1 MDLVSGLLAGWSNC
15 VGQMSL
21 AMKISLSCSMVFA
34 VYYKYKICKPPQLF
48 CQKDVFRKFLA
59 TCVPTSV
66 ERFSPFFMTFGTT
79 LQTVIGGVMRTLP
92 RVPWDKVEDI
102 ELPDNGLVHLHWVN
116 NNESSQYTER
126 ERPIVLF
133 LPGLT
138 GNNESNYI
146 LHFITG
152 VKRKGYRSVVF
163 TYRGMGDQD
172 LRTAKSY
179 CACYTDDLEYVV
191 NLIKA
196 KYPDAPLMA
205 VGISLGGMICSTIWL
220 NLERTAN

>member
-1 MDLVSGLLAGWSNC
+1 
-15 VGQMSL
+15 
-21 AMKISLSCSMVFA
+21 
-34 VYYKYKICKPPQLF
+34 
-48 CQKDVFRKFLA
+48 
-59 TCVPTSV
+59 
-66 ERFSPFFMTFGTT
+66 MTFGTT

-92 RVPWDKVEDI
+92 RVPWDEVEDI

-152 VKRKGYRSVVF
+152 VKRKGYRCVCH
-163 TYRGMGDQD
+163 D
-172 LRTAKSY
+172 
-179 CACYTDDLEYVV
+179 YT
-191 NLIKA
+191 
-196 KYPDAPLMA
+196 
-205 VGISLGGMICSTIWL
+205 
-220 NLERTAN
+220 